1 MRRSNR
7 CTRSAKIARFFL
19 EQFYD
24 FIDGGWYIDSAET
37 VSCITDLSWI
47 EIKYTMLYHVTLYS
61 VKSSVRSSLYS
72 IVFECRFPHFFLVRV
87 RLRWFVKILGHLS
100 IRYALYKIFYN
111 LIITTHMLFYWYNLK
126 VISKKLENVYRNYK
140 IFIGNIYLIKN

>member
-19 EQFYD
+19 EQFYN
-24 FIDGGWYIDSAET
+24 FIDGGWYIDSVET
-37 VSCITDLSWI
+37 VSCITDLSRI
-47 EIKYTMLYHVTLYS
+47 ESNTLYYTTLHYT
-61 VKSSVRSSLYS
+61 VWNVRSSLYS

-87 RLRWFVKILGHLS
+87 KLRWFVKILGHLS

-111 LIITTHMLFYWYNLK
+111 LIITMHMLFYWYNLK

-140 IFIGNIYLIKN
+140 IFIGNIYLVKN

>member
-7 CTRSAKIARFFL
+7 CTRSAKIVRYFL

-37 VSCITDLSWI
+37 VSCITDLSRI
-47 EIKYTMLYHVTLYS
+47 EIKYTILYHVTLYS
-61 VKSSVRSSLYS
+61 VKSSLYS
-72 IVFECRFPHFFLVRV
+72 IVLECRFPHFFLVHV
-87 RLRWFVKILGHLS
+87 KLRWFVKILGLLS
-100 IRYALYKIFYN
+100 VRYALYKIFYN

-126 VISKKLENVYRNYK
+126 VISKKLENVYRNNK
-140 IFIGNIYLIKN
+140 IFIGDIYLVKN